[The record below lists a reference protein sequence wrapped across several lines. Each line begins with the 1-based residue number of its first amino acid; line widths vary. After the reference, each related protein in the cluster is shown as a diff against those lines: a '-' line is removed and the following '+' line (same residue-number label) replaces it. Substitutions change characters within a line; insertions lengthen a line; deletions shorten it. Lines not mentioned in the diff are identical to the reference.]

1 MIRTIISLTPDEKRW
16 LEQRARLENVSAA
29 ALIRSLIDRHRQDLE
44 RAAGTGDDLLGKTS
58 GIWHQVEG
66 LEYQR
71 KIRAEW

>member
-29 ALIRSLIDRHRQDLE
+29 ALIRSLIAERRQDSQQ
-44 RAAGTGDDLLGKTS
+44 AAGPGDDLLVRTS
-58 GIWHQVEG
+58 GIWHQAEG

>member
-16 LEQRARLENVSAA
+16 LEQRARLDNVSAA
-29 ALIRSLIDRHRQDLE
+29 ALIRNLIDRQRQE
-44 RAAGTGDDLLGKTS
+44 SEQAAGPGDDLLARTS
-58 GIWHQVEG
+58 GIWHQDEG